1 MLRTDNKI
9 TLVNI
14 KFNLNACKKLTK
26 REFDALSNTATN
38 LFYFVQVFTSKL
50 KLCHFVIYVW

>member
-26 REFDALSNTATN
+26 SELDALSNTATN
-38 LFYFVQVFTSKL
+38 FFYFVQVFTSKL
-50 KLCHFVIYVW
+50 KLCHFVTYGW